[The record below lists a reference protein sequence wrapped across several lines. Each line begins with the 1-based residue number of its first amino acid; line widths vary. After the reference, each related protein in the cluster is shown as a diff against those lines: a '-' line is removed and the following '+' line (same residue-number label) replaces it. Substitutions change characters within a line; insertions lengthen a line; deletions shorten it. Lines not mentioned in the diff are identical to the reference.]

1 MPAKKRQERA
11 KWALEK
17 VGLADRMH
25 HRPNELS
32 GGQRQRV
39 AIARAL
45 VNDPSIVLADEPTGN
60 LDSATSEEIMGV
72 MEILHDAGQTIVLIT
87 HETPCRPTC
96 NKADPSPRRIDR
108 AGFGDTERT
117 SMKHLQFVRRPAPL
131 IAIALLAGCEE
142 EVEAPVYQ
150 LVPVAE
156 RDIIVSVSAAGTVEP
171 IKTIEVKSKAS
182 GAIMDVR
189 VETGDVVRRGDL
201 LASVDP
207 RIPRNAVVQA
217 EAELGV
223 AQAQLANAES
233 QLRRAEALYAT
244 QSITEQEWENARLQR
259 ANANAQLV
267 RAQRSREDAKIAFE
281 DTDVRAPAAGVILE
295 RTVEIGSVI
304 SSANREV
311 GGGTV
316 LLKMANLDTV
326 QIRTL
331 VDETDIGKVNPGL
344 ESTITVDAY
353 PNQPFSGNVLKI
365 EPQAV
370 EQQNVTMF
378 PVLMRIPNQGNLL
391 RPGMNSEVEIHVG
404 SRERVLAI
412 PNAALRTELDV
423 SYAASVLGLEIDM
436 VQQQLAAAREAP
448 GAERR
453 SSLAGATAAGDGGSD
468 GASTVE
474 FGGRTVRLP
483 DGLTREMVQPILDK
497 MDHGGGPQAFPGTV
511 ATGPQY
517 SHQGHARGRWRW
529 WWAR

>member
-1 MPAKKRQERA
+1 
-11 KWALEK
+11 
-17 VGLADRMH
+17 
-25 HRPNELS
+25 
-32 GGQRQRV
+32 
-39 AIARAL
+39 
-45 VNDPSIVLADEPTGN
+45 
-60 LDSATSEEIMGV
+60 
-72 MEILHDAGQTIVLIT
+72 
-87 HETPCRPTC
+87 
-96 NKADPSPRRIDR
+96 
-108 AGFGDTERT
+108 
-117 SMKHLQFVRRPAPL
+117 MKHLRFVRRPAPL

-182 GAIMDVR
+182 GEIMDVR

-201 LASVDP
+201 LVSVDP

-217 EAELGV
+217 EAELDV
-223 AQAQLANAES
+223 AKAQLANAES
-233 QLRRAEALYAT
+233 QLRRAEALYTT

-295 RTVEIGSVI
+295 RNVEIGSVI
-304 SSANREV
+304 SSATQQV

-326 QIRTL
+326 QIRAL

-344 ESTITVDAY
+344 EITITVDAY

-378 PVLMRIPNQGNLL
+378 PVLVRIPNQRNLL
-391 RPGMNSEVEIHVG
+391 RPGMNSEVEIHIG

-412 PNAALRTELDV
+412 PNAALRTERDI
-423 SYAASVLGLEIDM
+423 SSAASVLGLEIDV

-453 SSLAGATAAGDGGSD
+453 SSLGGATASRDRGSD
-468 GASTVE
+468 GGSTVE

-483 DGLTREMVQPILDK
+483 DGLTREMVQPILDR
-497 MDHGGGPQAFPGTV
+497 MSHGGGQAFQALSQQDRSILTRVMRAAGGGGGGRGNMGGGRRRGGGRPQSGNFQFGGEFIVFVMTE
-511 ATGPQY
+511 TGPE
-517 SHQGHARGRWRW
+517 ARPIRTGLTDLDYAQVMSGLSPGDQVLILPSASLVQSQREFQERMSRYVGRGIPGFGGR
-529 WWAR
+529 R

>member
-1 MPAKKRQERA
+1 
-11 KWALEK
+11 
-17 VGLADRMH
+17 
-25 HRPNELS
+25 
-32 GGQRQRV
+32 
-39 AIARAL
+39 
-45 VNDPSIVLADEPTGN
+45 
-60 LDSATSEEIMGV
+60 
-72 MEILHDAGQTIVLIT
+72 
-87 HETPCRPTC
+87 
-96 NKADPSPRRIDR
+96 
-108 AGFGDTERT
+108 
-117 SMKHLQFVRRPAPL
+117 MKHLRFVRRPAPL

-142 EVEAPVYQ
+142 EVEAPLYQ
-150 LVPVAE
+150 LVPAAE
-156 RDIIVSVSAAGTVEP
+156 RDITVSVSAEGTVEP

-182 GAIMDVR
+182 GEIMDVR

-201 LASVDP
+201 LVSVDP

-217 EAELGV
+217 EAEMGV

-267 RAQRSREDAKIAFE
+267 RAQRSHEDAKIAFE

-295 RTVEIGSVI
+295 RSVEIGSVI
-304 SSANREV
+304 SSATRQV

-326 QIRTL
+326 QIRSL

-344 ESTITVDAY
+344 DITITVDAY

-365 EPQAV
+365 EPQAL
-370 EQQNVTMF
+370 EEQNVTMF
-378 PVLMRIPNQGNLL
+378 PVLIRIPNQGNLL
-391 RPGMNSEVEIHVG
+391 RPGMNSDVEIHVG
-404 SRERVLAI
+404 SRRRVLAI
-412 PNAALRTELDV
+412 PNAALRTERDV
-423 SYAASVLGLEIDM
+423 SSAASVLGLEIDV

-453 SSLAGATAAGDGGSD
+453 SSLGGTTAAGDGGSD

-497 MDHGGGPQAFPGTV
+497 MGHGGGPQAFQALSQQDRSILTRVMRAAGGGGGGRGNFGGGQRGGGRRPQSGNFQFGGEFIVFVMTD
-511 ATGPQY
+511 TGPQ
-517 SHQGHARGRWRW
+517 ARPIRTGLTDLDYAQVMSGLSPGDQVLILPSASLVQSQREFQDRMSRYAGRGIPGLGGR
-529 WWAR
+529 R

>member
-1 MPAKKRQERA
+1 
-11 KWALEK
+11 
-17 VGLADRMH
+17 
-25 HRPNELS
+25 
-32 GGQRQRV
+32 
-39 AIARAL
+39 
-45 VNDPSIVLADEPTGN
+45 
-60 LDSATSEEIMGV
+60 
-72 MEILHDAGQTIVLIT
+72 
-87 HETPCRPTC
+87 
-96 NKADPSPRRIDR
+96 
-108 AGFGDTERT
+108 
-117 SMKHLQFVRRPAPL
+117 MKHLRFVRWPAPL

-150 LVPVAE
+150 LVPAAE
-156 RDIIVSVSAAGTVEP
+156 RDIIVSVSAAGIVEP

-182 GAIMDVR
+182 GEIMDVR

-201 LASVDP
+201 LVSVDP

-217 EAELGV
+217 EAELSV
-223 AQAQLANAES
+223 ARAQLANAES

-267 RAQRSREDAKIAFE
+267 RARRSHEDAKIAFE
-281 DTDVRAPAAGVILE
+281 DTEVRAPAAGVILE

-304 SSANREV
+304 SSATREV

-316 LLKMANLDTV
+316 LLRMANLDTV
-326 QIRTL
+326 QIRAL
-331 VDETDIGKVNPGL
+331 VDETEIGKVNPGL
-344 ESTITVDAY
+344 EITITVDAY
-353 PNQPFSGNVLKI
+353 PNQPFSGKVLKI

-378 PVLMRIPNQGNLL
+378 PVLVRIPNKGNLL
-391 RPGMNSEVEIHVG
+391 RPGMNSKVEIHVG

-412 PNAALRTELDV
+412 PNAALRTERDI
-423 SYAASVLGLEIDM
+423 SSAASVLGLEMDV

-453 SSLAGATAAGDGGSD
+453 SSLGGATAAGDGSD

-474 FGGRTVRLP
+474 FRGRTVRLP

-497 MDHGGGPQAFPGTV
+497 MGQGGGPQAFQGLSQQDRSILTRVMRAAGGGGGGRGNFGGGRRGGGRRPQSGNFQFGGEFIVFIMTDSGPEARPIRTGLTDLDYAQVMSGLSPGDQV
-511 ATGPQY
+511 MILPSASLVQSQREFQERMSRYAG
-517 SHQGHARGRWRW
+517 GGILGGRR
-529 WWAR
+529 

>member
-1 MPAKKRQERA
+1 
-11 KWALEK
+11 
-17 VGLADRMH
+17 
-25 HRPNELS
+25 
-32 GGQRQRV
+32 
-39 AIARAL
+39 
-45 VNDPSIVLADEPTGN
+45 
-60 LDSATSEEIMGV
+60 
-72 MEILHDAGQTIVLIT
+72 
-87 HETPCRPTC
+87 
-96 NKADPSPRRIDR
+96 
-108 AGFGDTERT
+108 
-117 SMKHLQFVRRPAPL
+117 MKHLRFVRRPAPL

-182 GAIMDVR
+182 GEIMDVR

-201 LASVDP
+201 LVSVDP

-217 EAELGV
+217 EAELDV
-223 AQAQLANAES
+223 AKAQLANAES

-295 RTVEIGSVI
+295 RNVEIGSVI
-304 SSANREV
+304 SSATQQV

-326 QIRTL
+326 QIRAL

-344 ESTITVDAY
+344 EITITVDAY

-378 PVLMRIPNQGNLL
+378 PVLVRIPNQGNLL
-391 RPGMNSEVEIHVG
+391 RPGMNSEVEIHIG

-412 PNAALRTELDV
+412 PNAALRTERDI
-423 SYAASVLGLEIDM
+423 SSAASVLGLEIDV

-453 SSLAGATAAGDGGSD
+453 SSLGGATASRDGGSD
-468 GASTVE
+468 GGSTVE

-497 MDHGGGPQAFPGTV
+497 MGHSGGPQAFQTLSQQDRSILTRVMRAAGGGGGGRGNMGGGRRRGGGRPQSGNFQFGGEFIVFVMTE
-511 ATGPQY
+511 TGPE
-517 SHQGHARGRWRW
+517 ARPIRTGLTDLDYAQVMSGLSPGDQVLILPSASLVQSQREFQERMSRYVGRGIPGFGGR
-529 WWAR
+529 R

>member
-1 MPAKKRQERA
+1 
-11 KWALEK
+11 
-17 VGLADRMH
+17 
-25 HRPNELS
+25 
-32 GGQRQRV
+32 
-39 AIARAL
+39 
-45 VNDPSIVLADEPTGN
+45 
-60 LDSATSEEIMGV
+60 
-72 MEILHDAGQTIVLIT
+72 
-87 HETPCRPTC
+87 
-96 NKADPSPRRIDR
+96 
-108 AGFGDTERT
+108 
-117 SMKHLQFVRRPAPL
+117 MKLLRFVRRPAPL

-182 GAIMDVR
+182 GEIMDVR

-201 LASVDP
+201 LVSVDP
-207 RIPRNAVVQA
+207 RIPHNAVVQA
-217 EAELGV
+217 EAELDV
-223 AQAQLANAES
+223 AKAQLANAES

-267 RAQRSREDAKIAFE
+267 RAQRGHEDAKIAFE
-281 DTDVRAPAAGVILE
+281 DTEVRAPAAGVILE
-295 RTVEIGSVI
+295 RSVEIGSVI
-304 SSANREV
+304 SSATQQV

-326 QIRTL
+326 QIRTP
-331 VDETDIGKVNPGL
+331 VDETDIGKVGPGL
-344 ESTITVDAY
+344 EITITVDAY

-365 EPQAV
+365 EPQAL

-378 PVLMRIPNQGNLL
+378 PVLIRLPNQGNLL

-404 SRERVLAI
+404 SRQRVQAI
-412 PNAALRTELDV
+412 PNAALRTERDI
-423 SYAASVLGLEIDM
+423 SSAASVLGLEMDV

-453 SSLAGATAAGDGGSD
+453 SSLGGATAAGDG
-468 GASTVE
+468 AKTVE

-497 MDHGGGPQAFPGTV
+497 MGQGGGPQAFQGLSQQDRSILTRVMRAAGGGGRRGNSDGGRRGGGRRPQSGNFQFGGEFIVFVMTD
-511 ATGPQY
+511 TGPE
-517 SHQGHARGRWRW
+517 ARPIRTGLTDLDYAQVMSGLSPGDQVLILPSASLVQSQREFQERMSRFAGGGILGGRR
-529 WWAR
+529 